1 VNLNFFLFFFFGT
14 INDNTHMDE
23 WAYPIIVEYI
33 YHDEMID
40 FSMLSN
46 IYIHVLCLK
55 SMYYE
60 H

>member
-1 VNLNFFLFFFFGT
+1 
-14 INDNTHMDE
+14 MDE